1 MFEKGG
7 HQVKHNLI
15 GMGLLAA
22 TFLVGIF
29 LVQVPATYAGGKIQI
44 DDTKWVDFGM
54 GIRSSY
60 TGTEDGAANG
70 SSQGNNFGL
79 DNFRLYMNGQIHEY
93 IKFEF
98 NTETTPFS
106 INGTE
111 NDTDMFVLD
120 AIAKFEFNQ
129 YINIWAGRMLAASD
143 RAEMSGPFFAST
155 YTFNKTP
162 FYPQDF
168 GNFNAGKFGRDDGV
182 NLWGALGAEK
192 RFTYVAGLFDG
203 LDGPANSSDSMLFAG
218 RVSYNF
224 LNVEKNPGYYT
235 SSTYYGEAGDI
246 FTVAYALQN
255 QANGAGSLGSPGDF
269 TGMSWDL
276 LYETKLANNGVVTV
290 EGEVKHFEAN
300 YDKVACGSA
309 DGDFCIFD
317 GDSYLAKGLYMFP
330 QKIGIGQFQPYV
342 VYTGVSPDQ
351 GNDQFEFEGGLNYI
365 IDGHRAKAALFYQY
379 GDIDRFDFSGLDNR
393 NQYTIG
399 LALQFQLL

>member
-1 MFEKGG
+1 MK
-7 HQVKHNLI
+7 KNLL
-15 GMGLLAA
+15 GLGVFFIAFLA
-22 TFLVGIF
+22 GIF
-29 LVQVPATYAGGKIQI
+29 LFQVPPTYAGGKIQI

-60 TGTEDGAANG
+60 TGTEDGAPNG
-70 SSQGNNFGL
+70 DFGNNIGL

-106 INGTE
+106 INGTD

-143 RAEMSGPFFAST
+143 RAELSGPFFAST

-182 NLWGALGAEK
+182 NLWGALGKKK

-203 LDGPANSSDSMLFAG
+203 LDSSLVNSSDSMLFAA

-235 SSTYYGEAGDI
+235 SRTYYGEAGDI
-246 FTVAYALQN
+246 FTVAYALQRQN
-255 QANGAGSLGSPGDF
+255 HGAGSAIDTSDF
-269 TGMSWDL
+269 TGMSADL
-276 LYETKLANNGVVTV
+276 LYETKLADNSVVTI
-290 EGEVKHFEAN
+290 EGEVKHFDAN
-300 YDKVACGSA
+300 YDKSTCGGDA
-309 DGDFCIFD
+309 GDFCIFD
-317 GDSYLAKGLYMFP
+317 GDSWLAKGLYMFP
-330 QKIGIGQFQPYV
+330 HQVGIGHFQPYV
-342 VYTGVSPDQ
+342 VYTGVSPDA
-351 GNDQFEFEGGLNYI
+351 GNSQFEFEGGLNYV
-365 IDGHRAKAALFYQY
+365 IDGHKAKASLFYQY